1 MTQQEI
7 TKQVISEADY
17 EHIMR
22 QTVEYENR
30 ENLIIMAYVIRR
42 ESSNEDHEFEYYH
55 SMMLDTHNPNPDL
68 DDDGNPVPETG
79 GRSDIL
85 FYVHTDDVAAFALKR
100 LQLDGAPRWW
110 ENVVSYN
117 DNSHLYT
124 QEVLDRYKVTW

>member
-55 SMMLDTHNPNPDL
+55 SMMLDTHNPNPNS
-68 DDDGNPVPETG
+68 GSCVIG
-79 GRSDIL
+79 GSNIFYSYDKCVIDMNDRLGEWVRRRYIL
-85 FYVHTDDVAAFALKR
+85 EGD
-100 LQLDGAPRWW
+100 
-110 ENVVSYN
+110 E
-117 DNSHLYT
+117 
-124 QEVLDRYKVTW
+124 